1 MILSWE
7 FPPRIVGGLGR
18 HVYWLSKSLANKG
31 IDVTVLTIGYPDLP
45 KKETVNGARVIRV
58 PSWRFVSPDF
68 LSWVDFVNLEMVKKA
83 LELVKKEGRFDL
95 IHVHDWL
102 TAFSGIA
109 LKHMLRAPL
118 IATFHA
124 TETGR
129 RGGIFD
135 EFQRRIHEIEWFL
148 NFEAWK
154 IICCSNYM
162 KYEVIRDL
170 GAPIDKIVVIP
181 NGIELEM
188 FSKTIQI
195 NRDKYAL
202 PWEKIVLFVGRMV
215 YEKGPHILI
224 EAAHRALMINNSL
237 KFVLVGDGPMREQ
250 LMRRVY
256 ELGIAHKILFTGFID
271 DEELIGLYQLADVC
285 VFPSLYEPFGI
296 VVLEA
301 MAAGCPVIVSSIGGM
316 QEVIDNDVDGCK
328 VPPGDIEALKNA
340 ILRVTS
346 DDSFRKWL
354 SENAK
359 KKVRDY
365 DWKNISERTIEIYNE
380 VLESYER
387 GEWKPTFQI

>member
-1 MILSWE
+1 LILSWE

-45 KKETVNGARVIRV
+45 EEEMINGARIIRV

-181 NGIELEM
+181 NGIDLEM

-271 DEELIGLYQLADVC
+271 DEKLIGLYQLADVC

-346 DDSFRKWL
+346 DDGFRKWL

-359 KKVRDY
+359 RKVRDY
-365 DWKNISERTIEIYNE
+365 DWKNISERTIEIYKE

-387 GEWKPTFQI
+387 GKWKPTFQI

>member
-31 IDVTVLTIGYPDLP
+31 IDVTALTIGYPDLP
-45 KKETVNGARVIRV
+45 KKETANGARVIRV

-181 NGIELEM
+181 NGIDLEM

-346 DDSFRKWL
+346 DDGFRKWL

-359 KKVRDY
+359 RKVRDY
-365 DWKNISERTIEIYNE
+365 DWKNISERTIEVYEE